1 MEPKNWR
8 YDHDHITDLA
18 ELDEKLAKWGGRG
31 WELATVIQAKETKK
45 LAEENILAPE
55 GWTLIF
61 KQPAQ

>member
-45 LAEENILAPE
+45 LGRRKYPRA
-55 GWTLIF
+55 
-61 KQPAQ
+61 